1 MMSIIPPEFINISI
15 ALGLGLLIGLERSF
29 AGKTAGMRTYGL
41 VAMGSCLFVV
51 LSQMVISEVGL
62 YDFDPMRTAAG
73 VIMGIGFLCG
83 GVIIFQNHQLS
94 GLTTA
99 AGLWVSAG
107 IGIAVGFDKILLATL
122 TTLMTLLVFTLLWFV
137 EHAITKNSLG
147 R

>member
-1 MMSIIPPEFINISI
+1 MQFIPPEFLNIVI

-51 LSQMVISEVGL
+51 LSQMVVAESGL

-73 VIMGIGFLCG
+73 IIMGIGFLCG

-99 AGLWVSAG
+99 AGLWVSSG
-107 IGIAVGFDKILLATL
+107 IGMAVGFGKISLAIL
-122 TTLMTLLVFTLLWFV
+122 TTITTLLVFTLLWFV
-137 EHAITKNSLG
+137 EHAITKNPSG